1 MKTKLENLLSF
12 TDFTGNYNSQQATKT
27 KRTDTGVDVIKENN
41 EENIED
47 NIEDKD
53 YSTEFDSELEKD

>member
-12 TDFTGNYNSQQATKT
+12 TDFTGNYNPQQATKT

-41 EENIED
+41 EEEIDET
-47 NIEDKD
+47 EKD

>member
-12 TDFTGNYNSQQATKT
+12 TDFTGNYNPQQANKT

-41 EENIED
+41 EEEIDET
-47 NIEDKD
+47 EKD